1 MKKKILMIISLV
13 ILIIS
18 LSGCKDNE
26 YESGNYKY
34 TILNG
39 NAYIYELSE
48 EGKKQEV
55 LILPTELEG
64 YKTGLGNYYGMLRGH
79 ELNFESDNLNELYFN
94 TSIIKNLYHEEI
106 CVYARIYT
114 QTETKLF
121 LPYYNFEHN
130 FDIKTLASNVIY
142 QSYETGNDYIDNI
155 ANVSY
160 YYNYDNSHTINWKT
174 YFIDDLDNELI
185 TNIPPN
191 PIREGYKFKGW
202 YKEKECINKWDFEK
216 DIIPSKEYD
225 KDGNYIFKETAIYAG
240 WEIK

>member
-1 MKKKILMIISLV
+1 MIISLFI
-13 ILIIS
+13 ILIS
-18 LSGCKDNE
+18 LSGCRGKKE

-34 TILNG
+34 TISNG

-55 LILPTELEG
+55 LILPTEFES
-64 YKTGLGNYYGMLRGH
+64 YKTGLGNYYGMLRGF
-79 ELNFESDNLNELYFN
+79 ELNFESDNLKELYFN
-94 TSIIKNLYHEEI
+94 TSIIKNMYHEEI
-106 CVYARIYT
+106 CIYANIYT

-121 LPYYNFEHN
+121 LPYYNLEHN
-130 FDIKTLASNVIY
+130 LRIDDLHIY
-142 QSYETGNDYIDNI
+142 QIFFSNENIYGDFGNI

-160 YYNYDNSHTINWKT
+160 YYNYDNSDTINWKT

-185 TNIPPN
+185 TNIPLN

-225 KDGNYIFKETAIYAG
+225 KDGNYIFKETVLYAG
-240 WEIK
+240 WDKE